1 MSTRLE
7 EEIGMRDFEDICE
20 NVEST
25 VKMLKAPSRT
35 GWWKEKWDIQET
47 EGLSCVITMKQVDG
61 EIRVD

>member
-25 VKMLKAPSRT
+25 ITNRMVERKMGYSRDRRSILRYN
-35 GWWKEKWDIQET
+35 E
-47 EGLSCVITMKQVDG
+47 VDG
-61 EIRVD
+61 EIRHSAQGGLN